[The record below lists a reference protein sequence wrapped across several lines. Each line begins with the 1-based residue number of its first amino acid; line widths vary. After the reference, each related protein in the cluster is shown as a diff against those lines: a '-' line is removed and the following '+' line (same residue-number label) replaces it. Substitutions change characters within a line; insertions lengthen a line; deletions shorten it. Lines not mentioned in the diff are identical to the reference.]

1 MRKIFLSVMLLCGSS
16 IGFAQLMEVGST
28 QKVNLP
34 EGVKVDMATISPNGD
49 YLLVADQQKQG
60 LQKLDLAT
68 GQLTTVTTASGSEYD
83 AKILDNGNTIVYRET
98 QIGKDHLKRQALKSV
113 NLQTGEVQTIV
124 DATRELNGVAA
135 NGDAVY
141 VVKGRKLKTKAMG
154 NAKADKKTPVA
165 FIEYGQLMLTS
176 NGKTVTLSP
185 NGTEGQS
192 YLWPSVSPDGTK
204 VLYYLAGQGA
214 FTCNIDGTD
223 VQHIGYIRAAKWYD
237 NNIVVGMH
245 DTDNGE
251 FVTSSEVIAYSADG
265 KEKQVLSD
273 ASTMAM
279 YPTVSSNGEKISF
292 TTPSGEAYIINV
304 KTK

>member
-68 GQLTTVTTASGSEYD
+68 GQLTTVTTAYGSEYD

-98 QIGKDHLKRQALKSV
+98 QIGKDRLKRQALKSV

-214 FTCNIDGTD
+214 FTCNIDGSD
-223 VQHIGYIRAAKWYD
+223 VQHIGYIRAAKW
-237 NNIVVGMH
+237 
-245 DTDNGE
+245 
-251 FVTSSEVIAYSADG
+251 
-265 KEKQVLSD
+265 
-273 ASTMAM
+273 
-279 YPTVSSNGEKISF
+279 
-292 TTPSGEAYIINV
+292 
-304 KTK
+304 

>member
-1 MRKIFLSVMLLCGSS
+1 MLLCGSS

-124 DATRELNGVAA
+124 DATRELNGVQQ
-135 NGDAVY
+135 
-141 VVKGRKLKTKAMG
+141 KAMG

-279 YPTVSSNGEKISF
+279 YPTVSANGEKISF

>member
-165 FIEYGQLMLTS
+165 FIEY
-176 NGKTVTLSP
+176 
-185 NGTEGQS
+185 
-192 YLWPSVSPDGTK
+192 
-204 VLYYLAGQGA
+204 
-214 FTCNIDGTD
+214 
-223 VQHIGYIRAAKWYD
+223 
-237 NNIVVGMH
+237 
-245 DTDNGE
+245 
-251 FVTSSEVIAYSADG
+251 
-265 KEKQVLSD
+265 
-273 ASTMAM
+273 
-279 YPTVSSNGEKISF
+279 
-292 TTPSGEAYIINV
+292 
-304 KTK
+304 